1 MLIFFK
7 KKREIFPEAIIA
19 SDWWASKLLEP
30 TVKYYN
36 GSLCY
41 SVQKKSIPSKESVAV
56 FKSNLIQF
64 IDNSLESTL
73 DSYPFNLNIASSD
86 EELIKLAL
94 EANIDDF
101 EDHFGNGALM
111 FIDFDDVSVYEK
123 GRKCVKIRK

>member
-1 MLIFFK
+1 MLNFFK

-111 FIDFDDVSVYEK
+111 FIDFDDVRVYEK

>member
-1 MLIFFK
+1 MLNFFK
-7 KKREIFPEAIIA
+7 KKREIFPEAIIV

-111 FIDFDDVSVYEK
+111 FIDFDDVRVYEK

>member
-1 MLIFFK
+1 MLNFFK

-101 EDHFGNGALM
+101 ENHFGNGALM

>member
-1 MLIFFK
+1 MLNFFK

-36 GSLCY
+36 GPLCY

>member
-1 MLIFFK
+1 MLNFFK
-7 KKREIFPEAIIA
+7 KKREIFSEAIIA

-101 EDHFGNGALM
+101 ENHFGNGALM

>member
-1 MLIFFK
+1 MLNFFK

-64 IDNSLESTL
+64 IDNSLEGTL

>member
-1 MLIFFK
+1 MLNFFK

-64 IDNSLESTL
+64 IDNSLEGTL

-94 EANIDDF
+94 EANIDNF